1 MSRPLQSISGSSN
14 NIMLKVTVPKWT
26 GRKRKRGSDE
36 SFAYVDPASAIE
48 TSAPKRPR
56 AKDLQRSLRDNVG
69 KYRIEP
75 IGRVERTHVFRGEDT
90 SNRRHGERGIDL
102 RQGSQTSFS
111 PRHPVHSSRSFEN
124 AFCLSI
130 VCPRWSGMTIY
141 FN

>member
-14 NIMLKVTVPKWT
+14 NVMLKVTVPKWT

-36 SFAYVDPASAIE
+36 SFSYVDPASAIE

-90 SNRRHGERGIDL
+90 SDGAELEEREVLTSDRDPRLRFLHDIQSIRHEVSRM
-102 RQGSQTSFS
+102 
-111 PRHPVHSSRSFEN
+111 HSSFRLY
-124 AFCLSI
+124 ALAG
-130 VCPRWSGMTIY
+130 PG
-141 FN
+141 